1 MKKNKKTKVSKY
13 ITVVL
18 CLIAA
23 LIIAY
28 VIIYL
33 CFKGNGI
40 LTAGI
45 NLEKHDWLSFLGTYL
60 SFAGRRTVK
69 VRYHH
74 KCHYLTFR
82 LVTVVNLLCQFVQR
96 GGEDINPFVLPFL
109 PSGDTY
115 EQRVL
120 RNGTV

>member
-45 NLEKHDWLSFLGTYL
+45 NLEKHGSFP
-60 SFAGRRTVK
+60 K
-69 VRYHH
+69 
-74 KCHYLTFR
+74 
-82 LVTVVNLLCQFVQR
+82 FV
-96 GGEDINPFVLPFL
+96 
-109 PSGDTY
+109 
-115 EQRVL
+115 
-120 RNGTV
+120 